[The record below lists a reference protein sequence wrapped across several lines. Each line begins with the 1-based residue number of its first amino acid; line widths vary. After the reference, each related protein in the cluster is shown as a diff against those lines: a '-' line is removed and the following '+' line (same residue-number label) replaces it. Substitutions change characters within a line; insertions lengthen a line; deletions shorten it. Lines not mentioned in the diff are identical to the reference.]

1 VSRRISPKHREAK
14 ALKGRTI
21 RFERAELCW
30 PLLFHVEPLLSAYQW
45 KTGVSVIVTDDEGT
59 HEYATVA
66 EAEAAVGDDPP
77 HRVEMYATYDGD
89 QVFKIGLWV
98 VGFAPDERPAVTIHI
113 DQGMESQA
121 HGLQESVAEF
131 LSDEDPAA
139 AAQAPVPARGRWHWL
154 TEQPLGV
161 TIVGGVVA
169 ALVAAGIIALVT
181 LLVR

>member
-1 VSRRISPKHREAK
+1 
-14 ALKGRTI
+14 
-21 RFERAELCW
+21 
-30 PLLFHVEPLLSAYQW
+30 
-45 KTGVSVIVTDDEGT
+45 VSVIVTDDEGT

-66 EAEAAVGDDPP
+66 EAEAAVGDESP
-77 HRVEMYATYDGD
+77 HRVEMYATFEGD
-89 QVFKIGLWV
+89 QTFKIGVWV
-98 VGFAPDERPAVTIHI
+98 VGFGPDQQPAATVYI

-121 HGLQESVAEF
+121 RGLQESVAEF
-131 LSDEDPAA
+131 LSDEDPAVAQVPAA
-139 AAQAPVPARGRWHWL
+139 AAQVRARGRWHWL

>member
-1 VSRRISPKHREAK
+1 M
-14 ALKGRTI
+14 KGRTI
-21 RFERAELCW
+21 RFDRAELCW

-45 KTGVSVIVTDDEGT
+45 KTSTSVIVTDDDGT

-66 EAEAAVGDDPP
+66 EAEAAVGDHPP
-77 HRVEMYATYDGD
+77 HRVEMYAAYDGD
-89 QVFKIGLWV
+89 KTFKVGLWV
-98 VGFAPDERPAVTIHI
+98 VGFGPDEQPAATVHI

-121 HGLQESVAEF
+121 QGLQESVAEF

-139 AAQAPVPARGRWHWL
+139 SAQGPVVAHVPVGTRGRWHWL

-181 LLVR
+181 LVVR